1 LNSLIYILSLKPQSF
16 KELRIQNV
24 KIYHQLYLIYRPL
37 FYFDLLNRMTD
48 IAKLIIIASTDSYMI
63 RDYTIE
69 YVSELIETSYGLKG
83 IMKELGSYTDKNFLL
98 IVGEGSNTKFIVKIS
113 STLECPQAI
122 LLQNYVL
129 RQLETHT

>member
-1 LNSLIYILSLKPQSF
+1 
-16 KELRIQNV
+16 
-24 KIYHQLYLIYRPL
+24 
-37 FYFDLLNRMTD
+37 MTD
-48 IAKLIIIASTDSYMI
+48 ISKLVIIASTDSYMI
-63 RDYTIE
+63 RDYTID
-69 YVSELIETSYGLKG
+69 YVSELIETNYGLKG

-98 IVGEGSNTKFIVKIS
+98 KVGEEGSNTKFIVKIS